1 MHPMNKEELFEII
14 SCGETSTVQF
24 KQQMTTSKQI
34 AEEMVA
40 FANCKGGIILFGIE
54 DKTGQVIGLSYPEI
68 QQISHEIS
76 TAANDQIR
84 PSIYLETEV
93 VVAEDKRVLVAHV
106 MEGTSKPYKT
116 LNGNIW
122 VKQGS
127 DKRRV
132 VSNEK
137 MLSLMQESGKT
148 YADKESVEGSSVHD
162 ISEASMKMLL
172 SKRYSKELALKGLNQ
187 ETATLDDMVEAVA
200 PDFTIE
206 QLLQNL
212 SLMDA
217 KGQLTLAGLLLVG
230 KNIKRFVPVF
240 TIKCVSFVGNTV
252 AGNQYRDYMPESEM
266 EGNLLTQYTAA
277 MNFISRNLMTEQTDD
292 NFNSNG
298 QLEVPLSVF
307 VELIVNALIHRDYYQ
322 SSAIRLF
329 VFDDRIELHSPG
341 TLPSDLTVE
350 DIKKGISK
358 PRNQLLFEFARY
370 FLPYTGVGSGILR
383 VAQTFDNVDYYNDL
397 DLDEFR
403 ITIPRKKKLI
413 QTTNVPHDVPHDVP
427 HEKDGKSRQE
437 RIMDLVRMN
446 PGITRELMAK
456 MLGVN
461 AKTIGR
467 ELAKMKDK
475 ITYRGSGNHGHWE
488 IIE

>member
-1 MHPMNKEELFEII
+1 MTKEELVEII
-14 SCGETSTVQF
+14 TCGETSTVQF

-54 DKTGQVIGLSYPEI
+54 DKTGQIIGLSYSEI

-84 PSIYLETEV
+84 PAIYLQTEV
-93 VVAEDKRVLVAHV
+93 VVADGKRVLVAHV
-106 MEGTSKPYKT
+106 MEGTNKPYKT

-127 DKRRV
+127 DKRKV
-132 VSNEK
+132 VSNER
-137 MLSLMQESGKT
+137 MLSMMQECGRVC
-148 YADKESVEGSSVHD
+148 ADKRSVDGSSIHD
-162 ISEASMKMLL
+162 ISETSLKMLL
-172 SKRYSKELALKGLNQ
+172 SKRYSKELALAGLN
-187 ETATLDDMVEAVA
+187 EENATIENMVDAVA
-200 PDFTIE
+200 PNFTIE
-206 QLLQNL
+206 RLLQNL

-240 TIKCVSFVGNTV
+240 TIKCISFVGNTV
-252 AGNQYRDYMPESEM
+252 AGNQYRDYLPESEM

-277 MNFISRNLMTEQTDD
+277 MNFVSRNLMTKQKED

-298 QLEVPLSVF
+298 QLEIPLSVF
-307 VELIVNALIHRDYYQ
+307 VELIVNALVHRDYYQ

-329 VFDDRIELHSPG
+329 VFDNRIELHSPG
-341 TLPSDLTVE
+341 ILPSDLTVD

-383 VAQTFDNVDYYNDL
+383 VSQAFDNVDYYNDL

-403 ITIPRKKKLI
+403 IIIPRKMDLT
-413 QTTNVPHDVPHDVP
+413 QMTNVPHDVPHDVP
-427 HEKDGKSRQE
+427 HEKGEKSRQE
-437 RIMDLVRMN
+437 HIMELVRMN

-456 MLGVN
+456 LLGVN

-488 IIE
+488 VIEIQ

>member
-1 MHPMNKEELFEII
+1 MNKEELFEII

-93 VVAEDKRVLVAHV
+93 VVAEGKRVLVAHV
-106 MEGTSKPYKT
+106 
-116 LNGNIW
+116 
-122 VKQGS
+122 
-127 DKRRV
+127 
-132 VSNEK
+132 
-137 MLSLMQESGKT
+137 
-148 YADKESVEGSSVHD
+148 
-162 ISEASMKMLL
+162 
-172 SKRYSKELALKGLNQ
+172 
-187 ETATLDDMVEAVA
+187 
-200 PDFTIE
+200 
-206 QLLQNL
+206 
-212 SLMDA
+212 
-217 KGQLTLAGLLLVG
+217 
-230 KNIKRFVPVF
+230 
-240 TIKCVSFVGNTV
+240 
-252 AGNQYRDYMPESEM
+252 M

-456 MLGVN
+456 LLGVN

>member
-1 MHPMNKEELFEII
+1 MTKEELVEII
-14 SCGETSTVQF
+14 TCGETSTVQF

-54 DKTGQVIGLSYPEI
+54 DKTGQIIGLSYSEI

-84 PSIYLETEV
+84 PAIYLQTEV
-93 VVAEDKRVLVAHV
+93 VVADGKRVLVAHV
-106 MEGTSKPYKT
+106 MEGTNKPYKT

-127 DKRRV
+127 DKRKV
-132 VSNEK
+132 VSNE
-137 MLSLMQESGKT
+137 
-148 YADKESVEGSSVHD
+148 
-162 ISEASMKMLL
+162 
-172 SKRYSKELALKGLNQ
+172 N
-187 ETATLDDMVEAVA
+187 
-200 PDFTIE
+200 
-206 QLLQNL
+206 
-212 SLMDA
+212 
-217 KGQLTLAGLLLVG
+217 
-230 KNIKRFVPVF
+230 
-240 TIKCVSFVGNTV
+240 
-252 AGNQYRDYMPESEM
+252 
-266 EGNLLTQYTAA
+266 
-277 MNFISRNLMTEQTDD
+277 
-292 NFNSNG
+292 
-298 QLEVPLSVF
+298 
-307 VELIVNALIHRDYYQ
+307 YQ

-329 VFDDRIELHSPG
+329 VFDNRIELHSPG
-341 TLPSDLTVE
+341 ILPSDLTVE
-350 DIKKGISK
+350 DIKKGVSK

-383 VAQTFDNVDYYNDL
+383 VSQAFDNVDYYNDL

-403 ITIPRKKKLI
+403 ITIPRKMDLT
-413 QTTNVPHDVPHDVP
+413 QMTNVPHDVPHDVP
-427 HEKDGKSRQE
+427 HEKGEKSRQE
-437 RIMDLVRMN
+437 HIIELVRMN

-456 MLGVN
+456 LLGVN

-488 IIE
+488 VIEIQ